1 MILHKWIIKTIG
13 ILPERNSMRVTTR
26 TFFTKCRKRN
36 TVFYRVI
43 YIASDII
50 LLQDLSHIHFTN
62 SYVIKHNKTEIY
74 GTL

>member
-1 MILHKWIIKTIG
+1 
-13 ILPERNSMRVTTR
+13 MRITTR

-36 TVFYRVI
+36 AVFYRVI

-74 GTL
+74 